1 MKDSQI
7 VALSTF
13 VLFTGEAYGHYLIAK
28 NEGKEKFTFYFPE
41 FDTTVKNLMLVGVF
55 SLANGFIVSQV
66 KKLL

>member
-41 FDTTVKNLMLVGVF
+41 FDTTVKFN
-55 SLANGFIVSQV
+55 VSWCFFFG
-66 KKLL
+66 